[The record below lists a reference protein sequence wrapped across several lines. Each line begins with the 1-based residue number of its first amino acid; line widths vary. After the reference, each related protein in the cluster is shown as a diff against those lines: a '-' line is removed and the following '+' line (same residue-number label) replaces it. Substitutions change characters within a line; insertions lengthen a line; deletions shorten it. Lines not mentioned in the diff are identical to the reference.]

1 MVRHQSTMSLI
12 FLWYYDMHN
21 CWNVESD
28 LLRDVRYQKIY
39 SILLK
44 ERLHDGD
51 EVMVL
56 QKHQNRCILFS
67 IALEK
72 WNILVINYS
81 VGKSF
86 SMRDWYLSVK
96 REEDNINEILL
107 CKFFPQYKLN
117 VLFRQLMSSISLYS
131 VCSLGHARN
140 FRLASSN
147 DPSSAISPCVI
158 KVIGVGGGGGNAVMR
173 MIETGVSGVEFIA
186 INTDLQ
192 ALDRFDGIAASLNI
206 GTLSNPSYNVCNC
219 SYSSLSVMN
228 ELNKWRRHSIC
239 AL

>member
-1 MVRHQSTMSLI
+1 MVRHQSTMSLM
-12 FLWYYDMHN
+12 FLWYHDFHN
-21 CWNVESD
+21 CWNVVLELS
-28 LLRDVRYQKIY
+28 REVRYQKIY

-51 EVMVL
+51 EVMIL
-56 QKHQNRCILFS
+56 QKHQNNCITFC
-67 IALEK
+67 IALEN
-72 WNILVINYS
+72 WNTVVINYS

-86 SMRDWYLSVK
+86 SMRDWCLSVK

-107 CKFFPQYKLN
+107 WKFFPQSKLH
-117 VLFRQLMSSISLYS
+117 VLFRQLISSISLYS
-131 VCSLGHARN
+131 VCSLDHARN

-206 GTLSNPSYNVCNC
+206 GTRSNPSYNVCNC
-219 SYSSLSVMN
+219 SYSFLTFMN
-228 ELNKWRRHSIC
+228 ELNKWHSIC

>member
-1 MVRHQSTMSLI
+1 
-12 FLWYYDMHN
+12 
-21 CWNVESD
+21 
-28 LLRDVRYQKIY
+28 
-39 SILLK
+39 
-44 ERLHDGD
+44 
-51 EVMVL
+51 
-56 QKHQNRCILFS
+56 
-67 IALEK
+67 
-72 WNILVINYS
+72 
-81 VGKSF
+81 
-86 SMRDWYLSVK
+86 
-96 REEDNINEILL
+96 
-107 CKFFPQYKLN
+107 
-117 VLFRQLMSSISLYS
+117 MSSISLYS

-228 ELNKWRRHSIC
+228 ELNK
-239 AL
+239 